1 MTKHK
6 SKDRHT
12 GGGQTKG
19 KLEQSREEG
28 VSMDVGRPSVF
39 GRKWRLQGGYQGR
52 GQDIVP
58 SRLVKEFGSI
68 LGGIRGPGGFLF
80 LFSFVLFFLNLLFSH
95 TIKASIL
102 SAHVPTFLHMY
113 TPMSPGPELT
123 YEAFPWPPKFPCDPS
138 L

>member
-80 LFSFVLFFLNLLFSH
+80 LFSFVLFFLIYCFH
-95 TIKASIL
+95 IQ
-102 SAHVPTFLHMY
+102 
-113 TPMSPGPELT
+113 
-123 YEAFPWPPKFPCDPS
+123 
-138 L
+138 

>member
-1 MTKHK
+1 MITKHK

-52 GQDIVP
+52 GQALVL
-58 SRLVKEFGSI
+58 SRLVRESGSI
-68 LGGIRGPGGFLF
+68 LEGITGPGGFLF
-80 LFSFVLFFLNLLFSH
+80 LFSFVLVF
-95 TIKASIL
+95 
-102 SAHVPTFLHMY
+102 
-113 TPMSPGPELT
+113 
-123 YEAFPWPPKFPCDPS
+123 
-138 L
+138 